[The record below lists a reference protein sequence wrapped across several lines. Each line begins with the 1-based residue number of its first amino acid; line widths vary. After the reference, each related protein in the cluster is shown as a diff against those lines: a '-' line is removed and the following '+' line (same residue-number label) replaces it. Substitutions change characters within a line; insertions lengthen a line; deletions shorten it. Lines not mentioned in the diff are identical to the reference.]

1 MNKFLLIL
9 LLLLPSTSIALER
22 WNVVN
27 TESNIKFS
35 IKVLFAED
43 VFGEFSKFNGVVE
56 VDRKNFE
63 GTANFEIDISSISTN
78 YDFDY
83 KDLIRGEM
91 FFDIKNFKKATLQT
105 KDFLINRD
113 NTAQA
118 FAELKIKGIGEDLK
132 IPLDY
137 RLVNENRTE
146 AKGTFIFKRTNFGIG
161 SGIWSN
167 TWILKDDVKVDVNIV
182 LKKFK

>member
-1 MNKFLLIL
+1 
-9 LLLLPSTSIALER
+9 
-22 WNVVN
+22 VVN
-27 TESNIKFS
+27 AESNIKFS

-182 LKKFK
+182 LKKSK